1 MIVEFD
7 DVRLDELA
15 ESPDGTSRVVK
26 RRRFFEDVVEELADG
41 STRVIDR
48 SRWVP
53 IFRVEAE
60 SKTDKDVRR
69 QQFPLTLAWALT
81 HWKAQGMTLR
91 RVRVSLGATVA
102 GTVGVGLVAMTR
114 VGHPWH
120 MMLETDLP
128 PYEAFVAA
136 RVKPEFRSRQ
146 RYKLRLRAKASRTI
160 RRYGF
165 YERDPWTPEESAL
178 AEQLLA
184 AVARETDRERRATG
198 TARDPDAWVWRDH
211 TEAPVVCRRSC
222 TIAHWKRPKPCASR
236 NACVRVGTSPRSSKL
251 QVA

>member
-15 ESPDGTSRVVK
+15 ECADGSSRVVQ
-26 RRRFFEDVVEELADG
+26 RRRFFDDIVEVLPDG
-41 STRVIDR
+41 SRRVVDR

-60 SKTDKDVRR
+60 CKSDKDVRR

-91 RVRVSLGATVA
+91 RVRVSLGAAVA

-120 MMLETDLP
+120 C
-128 PYEAFVAA
+128 
-136 RVKPEFRSRQ
+136 
-146 RYKLRLRAKASRTI
+146 
-160 RRYGF
+160 
-165 YERDPWTPEESAL
+165 
-178 AEQLLA
+178 LLY
-184 AVARETDRERRATG
+184 
-198 TARDPDAWVWRDH
+198 
-211 TEAPVVCRRSC
+211 
-222 TIAHWKRPKPCASR
+222 
-236 NACVRVGTSPRSSKL
+236 TSPSPRD
-251 QVA
+251 

>member
-15 ESPDGTSRVVK
+15 EGSDGISRVVN
-26 RRRFFEDVVEELADG
+26 RRRFFEDVVEERADG

-60 SKTDKDVRR
+60 CSTDKDVRR

-120 MMLETDLP
+120 LMLETDLP

-165 YERDPWTPEESAL
+165 YERDLWEPEE
-178 AEQLLA
+178 E
-184 AVARETDRERRATG
+184 G
-198 TARDPDAWVWRDH
+198 IWV
-211 TEAPVVCRRSC
+211 
-222 TIAHWKRPKPCASR
+222 
-236 NACVRVGTSPRSSKL
+236 
-251 QVA
+251 